1 MKIALLLLFATG
13 TITYISA
20 SNPPLVKKNQLPS
33 TGQFSVGGR
42 NTVGFFNSH
51 GSASYG
57 MGGQFRIRLSERVN
71 TEWYADY
78 ITSHLDHKVG
88 RTDYHIGWSVFYYY
102 LPQEPL
108 RTPKV
113 LPFVEAGHCFDYT
126 ALTILGTIG
135 NGPTKQRWS
144 SAVQMG
150 TGAHFNLTNRFDVT
164 LKVQYML
171 HLGGDIHAHEHHPGH
186 YVLEEH
192 TGFEREG
199 HILSTISVNYK
210 LGNLWKGK

>member
-1 MKIALLLLFATG
+1 MKIKLLFLLAFAI
-13 TITYISA
+13 ITPCFAIK
-20 SNPPLVKKNQLPS
+20 PPIGNSNQLPNA
-33 TGQFSVGGR
+33 GQFSVGGR
-42 NTVGFFNSH
+42 NTFGIFNSH

-57 MGGQFRIRLSERVN
+57 MGGQFRLRLSERVN

-102 LPQEPL
+102 LPQEAIH
-108 RTPKV
+108 KAKI
-113 LPFVEAGHCFDYT
+113 LPFIEAGHCFDYT
-126 ALTILGTIG
+126 ALTIVGAIG
-135 NGPTKQRWS
+135 NGSTKQRWS

-150 TGAHFNLTNRFDVT
+150 TGAHINLTNRFDVT

-192 TGFEREG
+192 TGVEREG
-199 HILSTISVNYK
+199 HVLSTISVNYK
-210 LGNLWKGK
+210 IGNLWTGK